1 MKILKIRFS
10 SIGDIVITS
19 PVIRCTRKKYP
30 EAEIHFLTKKQFS
43 ALVQPNPHLDKI
55 LILEKNL
62 IQTIEQLQAEN
73 YNLVIDLHKNL
84 RTVRIK
90 QALKTKWYSY
100 NKLNVHKWLFVNFK
114 INLLPNKH
122 LVDRYFDDLK
132 KVGIPN
138 DEQGLEFHFPTDFKF
153 DLESLNL
160 APNNYIA
167 LSIGGTYA
175 TKRIPNNRLQML
187 IKRLKLP
194 VLLLGHGEDDEANAE
209 LILKNNTHK
218 VVNGVGKFNLY
229 ESAYLI
235 KHAKLVVTGDTGLMH
250 IAAAF
255 QKNIEA
261 IWGNTHAS
269 FGMFA
274 YVQSRN
280 GSIVNNHQVHL
291 NCRPCSKLGSKTCPR
306 NHFNCMQLQDWET
319 IVNNCNSID

>member
-1 MKILKIRFS
+1 MKILIIRFS

-19 PVIRCTRKKYP
+19 PVIRCARKKYP
-30 EAEIHFLTKKQFS
+30 DAEIHFLTKKQFS
-43 ALVQPNPHLDKI
+43 TLVQPNPHINKI
-55 LILEKNL
+55 LVLEENL
-62 IQTIEQLQAEN
+62 DQTIEQLQAEN
-73 YNLVIDLHKNL
+73 YDFVIDLHKNL
-84 RTVRIK
+84 RTFRIK
-90 QALKTKWYSY
+90 NALKIRWFSY
-100 NKLNVHKWLFVNFK
+100 NKLNIQKWLFVNFK

-122 LVDRYFDDLK
+122 LVDRYFDGLK
-132 KVGIPN
+132 KVDILN
-138 DEQGLEFHFPTDFKF
+138 DEQGLEFHFPPDFKF

-167 LSIGGTYA
+167 LSIGGTYS
-175 TKRIPNNRLQML
+175 TKRIPNNRLEIV

-194 VLLLGHGEDDEANAE
+194 ILLLGHGKDDESNAE
-209 LILKNNTHK
+209 LILTNNTHN
-218 VVNGVGKFNLY
+218 VINGVGKYNLY

-261 IWGNTHAS
+261 IWGNTHPA
-269 FGMFA
+269 FGMYA
-274 YVQSRN
+274 YVRQQN
-280 GSIVNNHQVHL
+280 KAKIINHQVHL